1 MNGLALGQLHRRLL
15 RWFDKEKRDLPWRRT
30 NDPYAIWVSEIMLQQ
45 TRVDTVV
52 GHYAPFLARFPTV
65 SALASA
71 TPQEVIAEWSG
82 LGYYRRARMLHE
94 GARQVQELH
103 RGSLPRT
110 QSELLC
116 IRGFG
121 PYTSGAVA
129 SIAFGEAAPLV
140 DGNVA
145 RVFARHQGLRLPIK
159 SAQAVKACW
168 AIAKEWMPRVRPG
181 DWNQALMELGA
192 TVCTPRSPRCDVC
205 PLAKTCVANAEGIT
219 DQLPV
224 VERKAAAALE
234 WRTAIVARKGA
245 KILLAQRAL
254 EARFGGLWEP
264 PMLAGRVAPPKVPS
278 AFRTSLGLAARNVTF
293 CGSFEHVLT
302 HRRLMTDVF
311 QGLAAKVPV
320 TPSAEYVRYDWFA
333 AEQLGAR
340 KAVGLS
346 TFARRALALAGK
358 VAP

>member
-1 MNGLALGQLHRRLL
+1 MTGLALGHLQRRLL

-30 NDPYAIWVSEIMLQQ
+30 SDPYAIWVSEIMLQQ
-45 TRVDTVV
+45 TRVDTVI

-71 TPQEVIAEWSG
+71 TPQDVIAEWSG
-82 LGYYRRARMLHE
+82 LGYYRRARMLQE
-94 GARQVQELH
+94 GARQVQEQH

-110 QSELLC
+110 QADLLR
-116 IRGFG
+116 IKGFG

-145 RVFARHQGLRLPIK
+145 RVFARHQGIRLPIK
-159 SAQAVKACW
+159 SSPAVKTCW
-168 AIAKEWMPRVRPG
+168 ALAAEWMPRARPG

-192 TVCTPRSPRCDVC
+192 TVCTPRAPRCDVC
-205 PLAKTCVANAEGIT
+205 PWSKTCVANAEGIT

-224 VERKAAAALE
+224 VVRKAAAPVE
-234 WRTAIVARKGA
+234 WRTAMVARRGA
-245 KILLAQRAL
+245 KILLGQRTL

-264 PMLAGRVAPPKVPS
+264 PMLAGRVAPPKVRS
-278 AFRTSLGLAARNVTF
+278 AFRRSLGLAASNVTF

-311 QGLAAKVPV
+311 EGIAAKVPMA
-320 TPSAEYVRYDWFA
+320 PSPEYVRFDWFA
-333 AEQLGAR
+333 AEQLGSR
-340 KAVGLS
+340 KAIGLS

-358 VAP
+358 ASP